1 MQGKQ
6 KPPAGDAAKG
16 AESDARTDESTAEKN
31 SKQAIEFLKRH
42 SVGWAPEWYLQ
53 LCTFEP
59 VNDVRAVQ
67 IAEIDRLLPFID
79 QYQDQNLYHAVNPL
93 FHDPGKKCSRE
104 DIAALAYVHVDL
116 DPPKVKLSA
125 EQLAIEQQRLQEAV
139 EALPVPPGS
148 LVNSG
153 NGLAAYWR
161 VPPVLVNPDDRR
173 NHADA
178 LGDTNRRLAHF
189 LGADTG
195 ATDISRVM
203 RLPFTTNYPTKTKLT
218 LERPISTA
226 KLVYQ
231 NAVSFNLDTFADLP
245 VTLPKVAA
253 IDLGELDLEGI
264 DELSLATR
272 YSIHQQHEPDL
283 KLLLEGKAPAWST
296 DKTGSGLD
304 HAYALTL
311 NRLGYSR
318 NENIH
323 LLSNY
328 EHGKKSRVRDLK
340 YLKATV
346 DKFYAP
352 KEQEPGSPPKRDEY
366 YIASFAER
374 RKNRKPN
381 RWQVKG
387 RFRRGTLNI
396 IFGASGTY
404 KSTTLVGLAVS
415 INCRPYWHDCLIEN
429 GGGGVLIIAAEDD
442 EGIVDMIEAACI
454 EYGVNPDDVSVYIT
468 HGGYDLSNPEV
479 IQGIK
484 NSITT
489 MPVPLSAIVVDTLN
503 RNCGGL
509 DENSASDMRTFLN
522 MLEELRGDATVYV
535 IHHNGHGD
543 KQRERGSYAIRC
555 NADSSVLCEYVE
567 DTKLFTMTWEKL
579 RSAPTPKPLTLKPK
593 AHVIRQ
599 EADSMGELENVTA
612 VCMVM
617 AGEDLRQAREDAFY
631 RKYPE
636 LGAGKRRSFL
646 RVLLARIF
654 NKPDETQTA
663 LAAVCGVCQS
673 VISSALVALRNRGFV
688 TEESLQLTKAGVEA
702 LNEIT
707 LDVAVS
713 FKADGHDVGLLAR
726 EKPVNAQEEPRN
738 ALL

>member
-1 MQGKQ
+1 MTSKE
-6 KPPAGDAAKG
+6 KPPSPLTRQGAKG
-16 AESDARTDESTAEKN
+16 NARINETTAEGD
-31 SKQAIEFLKRH
+31 SKQAIEFLKGYCQ
-42 SVGWAPEWYLQ
+42 GWDSTQYLQ
-53 LCTFEP
+53 AVAIEP
-59 VNDVRAVQ
+59 DGPIAAKAVHPEQ
-67 IAEIDRLLPFID
+67 ADNLLPFIE
-79 QYQDQNLYHAVNPL
+79 QHNGTANVYFAVNPL
-93 FHDPGKKCSRE
+93 RHDPGTKASKA
-104 DIAALAYVHVDL
+104 DVAALAYYHVDL
-116 DPPKVKLSA
+116 DPADGESPDAAKERHRKAVAILPQPSA
-125 EQLAIEQQRLQEAV
+125 VID
-139 EALPVPPGS
+139 
-148 LVNSG
+148 SG
-153 NGLAAYWR
+153 NGLGVFWQLKE
-161 VPPVLVNPDDRR
+161 PIEHDGNTE
-173 NHADA
+173 A
-178 LGDTNRRLAHF
+178 LESINKRLAHA
-189 LGADTG
+189 LGGDSCHNL
-195 ATDISRVM
+195 DRIM
-203 RLPFTTNYPTKTKLT
+203 RLPGTVNLPTKTKLKKGRVAVPARL
-218 LERPISTA
+218 LE
-226 KLVYQ
+226 Q
-231 NAVSFNLDTFADLP
+231 NVQAYAADAFSFLPAVVREAVAADLGD
-245 VTLPKVAA
+245 V
-253 IDLGELDLEGI
+253 DLGSI

-272 YSIHQQHEPDL
+272 YTLHQQHDPDL
-283 KLLLEGKAPAWST
+283 KLLLEGKAPAWSK
-296 DKTGSGLD
+296 DKEGSGLD
-304 HAYALTL
+304 HALALTH
-311 NRLGYSR
+311 RKLGYSR
-318 NENIH
+318 DENLL

-328 EHGKKSRVRDLK
+328 EHGKKSRARDLK

-346 DKFYAP
+346 DKLYAP
-352 KEQEPGSPPKRDEY
+352 KEKAPGAPSKRDEY

-404 KSTTLVGLAVS
+404 KSTTLAGLAVS

-429 GGGGVLIIAAEDD
+429 GGGGVLVIAAEDD

-454 EYGVNPDDVSVYIT
+454 EYQVNPDDVSVYIS

-484 NSITT
+484 DSIAT

-555 NADSSVLCEYVE
+555 NADSSVLCEYVD

-593 AHVIRQ
+593 AYVIRQ

-617 AGEDLRQAREDAFY
+617 AGEDLRQAREDALY

-654 NKPDETQTA
+654 NKPDEKQKV
-663 LAAVCGVCQS
+663 LAAVCGVSQS
-673 VISSALVALRNRGFV
+673 VISGALVALRNRGLV
-688 TEESLQLTKAGVEA
+688 TQEPLQLTKAGVEA

-713 FKADGHDVGLLAR
+713 FKADGHDVRLLAR
-726 EKPVNAQEEPRN
+726 EKPVNPQEEARN

>member
-1 MQGKQ
+1 MDTKK
-6 KPPAGDAAKG
+6 KPLAASTAKG
-16 AESDARTDESTAEKN
+16 AKGSTIIHEPSAESN
-31 SKQAIEFLKRH
+31 SKQAIGFLKSHCR
-42 SVGWAPEWYLQ
+42 GWEPTWYLQ
-53 LCTFEP
+53 VVAIEP
-59 VNDVRAVQ
+59 DGPISAHAVHPVRLDDLDQ
-67 IAEIDRLLPFID
+67 FID
-79 QYQDQNLYHAVNPL
+79 QHNGTANLYFAVNPL
-93 FHDPGKKCSRE
+93 HRDPGKKAKKP
-104 DIAALAYVHVDL
+104 DIAALAYYHVDL
-116 DPPKVKLSA
+116 DPQDGQPLAAERTRLRQGLESFKVQPST
-125 EQLAIEQQRLQEAV
+125 
-139 EALPVPPGS
+139 
-148 LVNSG
+148 LVDSG
-153 NGLAAYWR
+153 NGLGAFWR
-161 VPPVLVNPDDRR
+161 LNEAIPNDGNPD
-173 NHADA
+173 A
-178 LGDTNRRLAHF
+178 LEQINRRLAQA
-189 LGADTG
+189 LGGDACHNLDR
-195 ATDISRVM
+195 IM
-203 RLPFTTNYPTKTKLT
+203 RLPGTVNLPTATKLAKGRVAVPARLLEQNSNAYT
-218 LERPISTA
+218 LEDFDCLPP
-226 KLVYQ
+226 V
-231 NAVSFNLDTFADLP
+231 AVKASAP
-245 VTLPKVAA
+245 
-253 IDLGELDLEGI
+253 ELDFDTSSI
-264 DELSLATR
+264 DELSLAMR
-272 YSIHQQHEPDL
+272 YTTHQQHDPDL
-283 KLLLEGKAPAWST
+283 KLLLEGKAPAWAK
-296 DKTGSGLD
+296 DDHGSGLD

-311 NRLGYSR
+311 FRLKYSPA
-318 NENIH
+318 ENLL
-323 LLSNY
+323 LLSKY
-328 EHGKKSRVRDLK
+328 QHGKTSRERDQK
-340 YLKATV
+340 YLERTIN
-346 DKFYAP
+346 KFYAP
-352 KEQEPGSPPKRDEY
+352 KEHETGSSPKRDEY

-404 KSTTLVGLAVS
+404 KSTTLAGLAVS

-429 GGGGVLIIAAEDD
+429 GGGGVLVIAAEDD

-454 EYGVNPDDVSVYIT
+454 EYGVNPDDVSVYIS

-484 NSITT
+484 DSIAT

-593 AHVIRQ
+593 AYVIRQ
-599 EADSMGELENVTA
+599 EADSTGELENVTA

-617 AGEDLRQAREDAFY
+617 ADEDLRQAREDAFY

-654 NKPDETQTA
+654 NKPDEKQKA
-663 LAAVCGVCQS
+663 LAAVCGVAQS
-673 VISSALVALRNRGFV
+673 VISGALVALRSRGLV

-726 EKPVNAQEEPRN
+726 EKPVNAQEEARN

>member
-1 MQGKQ
+1 MQGKMR
-6 KPPAGDAAKG
+6 PPAAPTARKANGTTRTTDPS
-16 AESDARTDESTAEKN
+16 AERN
-31 SKQAIEFLKRH
+31 SKQAIDFLKRH
-42 SVGWAPEWYLQ
+42 SEGWAPEWY
-53 LCTFEP
+53 
-59 VNDVRAVQ
+59 VQ
-67 IAEIDRLLPFID
+67 VVAIVPDGPITARTVHPDRIDDLAPFIE
-79 QYQDQNLYHAVNPL
+79 QHNGKANLYFAPNPL
-93 FHDPGKKCSRE
+93 RRDPGKKASKG
-104 DIAALAYVHVDL
+104 DIAALAYYHVDL
-116 DPPKVKLSA
+116 DPQDGQPLDKERARLR
-125 EQLAIEQQRLQEAV
+125 QRIDTFEVQPTTLID
-139 EALPVPPGS
+139 
-148 LVNSG
+148 SG
-153 NGLAAYWR
+153 NGLGAFWKRQEPIPHDGNTAA
-161 VPPVLVNPDDRR
+161 LEDVNKRL
-173 NHADA
+173 AQA
-178 LGDTNRRLAHF
+178 LGGDACHNI
-189 LGADTG
+189 D
-195 ATDISRVM
+195 RVM
-203 RLPFTTNYPTKTKLT
+203 RLPGTVNLPTATKLAKERVPAPAQL
-218 LERPISTA
+218 LEQNECAYSPDAFSFLPAGDGAKATA
-226 KLVYQ
+226 PKLD
-231 NAVSFNLDTFADLP
+231 FDTS
-245 VTLPKVAA
+245 
-253 IDLGELDLEGI
+253 GI
-264 DELSLATR
+264 DEISLATR
-272 YSIHQQHEPDL
+272 FAIHQQHDPDL
-283 KLLLEGKAPAWST
+283 KLLLEGKTPMWVR
-296 DKTGSGLD
+296 DKSGSGSDNAIVIVLRRLKYLP
-304 HAYALTL
+304 AEALL
-311 NRLGYSR
+311 
-318 NENIH
+318 

-328 EHGKKSRVRDLK
+328 EHGKTSRERDQK
-340 YLKATV
+340 YLETTINKH
-346 DKFYAP
+346 YAP
-352 KEQEPGSPPKRDEY
+352 KAKADPGSLPTRHDEY
-366 YIASFAER
+366 YIASFSER

-387 RFRRGTLNI
+387 RFRRGTLNV

-404 KSTTLVGLAVS
+404 KSTTLAGLAVS
-415 INCRPYWHDCLIEN
+415 ISCCPYWHDCLIEN
-429 GGGGVLIIAAEDD
+429 GGGGVLVIAAEDD

-484 NSITT
+484 ASIAA

-593 AHVIRQ
+593 AYVIRQ

-654 NKPDETQTA
+654 NKPDEKQTA
-663 LAAVCGVCQS
+663 LAAVCEVSQS
-673 VISSALVALRNRGFV
+673 VISGALVALRNRGLV
-688 TEESLQLTKAGVEA
+688 TEEPLQLTKAGVEA

-707 LDVAVS
+707 LDMAVS
-713 FKADGHDVGLLAR
+713 FKADGHDVRLLAR
-726 EKPVNAQEEPRN
+726 EKPVNAQEEARN